1 MYKRHEIR
9 ASFLLATSIV
19 LVVSCKT
26 MDMEPR
32 NEVVK
37 DKLVEMEEKSE
48 EEVAVEELKTSID
61 VQNQIVY
68 VDRPVYIPTPEP
80 AVKRTTGLDSVK
92 QSTEEGTI
100 KPTEYSHAAR
110 IYDYDPDQVYEVY
123 CQILRTTD
131 IHLQPGEIVIDS
143 PFVSDTERW
152 IIGAGVN
159 QQNNVVVQHIYVK
172 PKQAGLDATLII
184 NTNMRVYHVVLR
196 SYSNVYMPIVKWK
209 YHNQGMPQ
217 IFAKDITK
225 EIQVATEMDTIDP
238 RFLSFDYKITF
249 NVFKKPR
256 WIPTRVYDDG
266 KKTYITF
273 DEEVLQMELPGI
285 FENKADVVNYR
296 PQGNL
301 IVIDKLIERVT
312 VKYKK
317 ERITIEKKKG

>member
-1 MYKRHEIR
+1 MHKKNKYGIILILV
-9 ASFLLATSIV
+9 SFFV
-19 LVVSCKT
+19 LTFSCKT
-26 MDMEPR
+26 LDMEPK

-37 DKLVEMEEKSE
+37 DKIDEMEKKSE
-48 EEVAVEELKTSID
+48 EEIAIEELKASID
-61 VQNQIVY
+61 VQTQIVY
-68 VDRPVYIPTPEP
+68 VERPVYVPTPEP
-80 AVKRTTGLDSVK
+80 AARRPIGIDSVR

-100 KPTEYSHAAR
+100 KPSDYSHAAR

-131 IHLQPGEIVIDS
+131 IHLQPGEVVIDS

-159 QQNNVVVQHIYVK
+159 QQNNLVVQHIYVK

-184 NTNMRVYHVVLR
+184 NTNMRVYHIILK
-196 SYSNVYMPIVKWK
+196 SFSNVYMPIVKWR
-209 YHNQGMPQ
+209 YHNYGLPQ
-217 IFAKDITK
+217 IFAKDITR
-225 EIQVATEMDTIDP
+225 EINVATEMDTIDP
-238 RFLSFDYKITF
+238 RFLSFNYKITF

-256 WIPTRVYDDG
+256 WLPTRIYDDG

-273 DEEVLQMELPGI
+273 DEQVLQMELPGI
-285 FENKADVVNYR
+285 FENRNDVVNYR
-296 PQGNL
+296 VQGNI

-312 VKYKK
+312 VKYKD